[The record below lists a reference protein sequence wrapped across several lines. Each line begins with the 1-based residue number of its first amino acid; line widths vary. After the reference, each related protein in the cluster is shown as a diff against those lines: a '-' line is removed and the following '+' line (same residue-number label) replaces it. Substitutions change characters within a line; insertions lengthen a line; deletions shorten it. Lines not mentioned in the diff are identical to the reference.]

1 NSPMQS
7 DASREDLF
15 RALFRAKSLL
25 VECDQLHRAYARQCR
40 LVSSLEAELA
50 RARESADRC
59 SALKAALSLTEA
71 NLQRTRHELAEARL
85 ELSQLKQPQRRASK
99 RISSR
104 ATDPGV
110 SAVQPKRP
118 RRVDLDATSS
128 SDEDND
134 EDKPQPQAEESTRPK
149 SSNPHSE
156 AQIHVQEPLCSSNQ
170 SVVIVSDET
179 AKTAANRK
187 LSIEQCLS
195 SVNQRPRRTLQM
207 YDKDCSRRNKHQ
219 RYRQS
224 LSASCGADFSKSKTS
239 QSPKTGVIRR
249 RHSHRVDLDAT
260 SSEEEGNG
268 SGAAKSKRR
277 RPLEPPLPIKSFA
290 YNTRSNAKLSSGI
303 IEISAECRDEAS
315 SDVTIV
321 LQDEDANG
329 TATDKPI
336 VVQNA
341 DGTATD
347 EPIVQNADGTAT
359 DKRIVQ
365 DAEGTAT
372 DESIVQDA
380 DGTAT
385 DEPIVQD
392 ADGTATD
399 EPIVQDAD
407 GNATDEPIVQDADG
421 TATDEPIVQDA
432 DGTAT
437 DQPIVQDA
445 DGTATDEPI
454 VQDADGTATDQPIV
468 QDADGTATDQPIV
481 LQNADGTA
489 TDDPIVLQ
497 DAHGTATD
505 EPIVQD
511 ADGTTTD
518 EPIVEQNEDS
528 DSVTSDEESSVL
540 HVAVE
545 DSKESAVM
553 EEAKEPSDSF
563 VGPVEE
569 AKEPSDSFVGPVEEA
584 KEPSDSFVGP
594 VEEAKEPSDSF
605 VGPVEEAKEPSDSF
619 VVAVEEAK
627 EPSDSFVVA
636 VEEAKKSS
644 DSFVV
649 AVEEA
654 KKSSDSFVVAVE
666 EAKKSSDSFVVAVEE
681 AKKSSDSFVVAVE
694 EAKEPSVNDAMEDSN
709 ESFSVTVVEDSLH
722 NENRKFI
729 EPSISEDF
737 TSEKDVTLQNAN
749 NTTELKVEHAK
760 KIDPAEDPVESRLS
774 IAEVATDSTQTVVE
788 RQESVVRVKTT
799 ASASSSAASSD
810 PHHHRIANCST
821 TNSEDF
827 DNASC
832 NLAIADFNEDDEF
845 DKASVASSINNRQV
859 LPSLL
864 SPIRSPDSETVD
876 QPAAPSGESASR
888 LKRRS
893 FPVDDFVRDLNT
905 SSAFRAVASAIP
917 DGWPLDPVIDWTFF
931 LSHRI
936 DMLESLPAE
945 PLSYLDRI
953 NAGIAAIIDNRDDNN
968 SADCCLDDDELDY
981 LLQPGSIAELCRGGG
996 VQPPWI
1002 VSRLIPFLERL
1013 LDKTADRNKDS
1024 RIGSLRRRCLACLMI
1039 VGPLSPQAAA
1049 RSAVRWINADQ
1060 PGPGDVIV
1068 GQVKRFLKMR
1078 PALLKTLFVTE
1089 KFPVCLLAA

>member
-1 NSPMQS
+1 SSKLTMES
-7 DASREDLF
+7 DASREDTCSEPWKKL
-15 RALFRAKSLL
+15 RNHLIRLL
-25 VECDQLHRAYARQCR
+25 
-40 LVSSLEAELA
+40 
-50 RARESADRC
+50 
-59 SALKAALSLTEA
+59 
-71 NLQRTRHELAEARL
+71 
-85 ELSQLKQPQRRASK
+85 
-99 RISSR
+99 
-104 ATDPGV
+104 
-110 SAVQPKRP
+110 
-118 RRVDLDATSS
+118 
-128 SDEDND
+128 
-134 EDKPQPQAEESTRPK
+134 
-149 SSNPHSE
+149 
-156 AQIHVQEPLCSSNQ
+156 
-170 SVVIVSDET
+170 
-179 AKTAANRK
+179 
-187 LSIEQCLS
+187 
-195 SVNQRPRRTLQM
+195 
-207 YDKDCSRRNKHQ
+207 
-219 RYRQS
+219 
-224 LSASCGADFSKSKTS
+224 
-239 QSPKTGVIRR
+239 
-249 RHSHRVDLDAT
+249 
-260 SSEEEGNG
+260 
-268 SGAAKSKRR
+268 
-277 RPLEPPLPIKSFA
+277 
-290 YNTRSNAKLSSGI
+290 
-303 IEISAECRDEAS
+303 
-315 SDVTIV
+315 
-321 LQDEDANG
+321 
-329 TATDKPI
+329 
-336 VVQNA
+336 
-341 DGTATD
+341 
-347 EPIVQNADGTAT
+347 
-359 DKRIVQ
+359 
-365 DAEGTAT
+365 
-372 DESIVQDA
+372 
-380 DGTAT
+380 
-385 DEPIVQD
+385 
-392 ADGTATD
+392 
-399 EPIVQDAD
+399 
-407 GNATDEPIVQDADG
+407 
-421 TATDEPIVQDA
+421 
-432 DGTAT
+432 
-437 DQPIVQDA
+437 
-445 DGTATDEPI
+445 
-454 VQDADGTATDQPIV
+454 
-468 QDADGTATDQPIV
+468 
-481 LQNADGTA
+481 
-489 TDDPIVLQ
+489 
-497 DAHGTATD
+497 
-505 EPIVQD
+505 
-511 ADGTTTD
+511 
-518 EPIVEQNEDS
+518 
-528 DSVTSDEESSVL
+528 
-540 HVAVE
+540 
-545 DSKESAVM
+545 
-553 EEAKEPSDSF
+553 
-563 VGPVEE
+563 
-569 AKEPSDSFVGPVEEA
+569 
-584 KEPSDSFVGP
+584 
-594 VEEAKEPSDSF
+594 
-605 VGPVEEAKEPSDSF
+605 GPVEEAKEPSDSF

-666 EAKKSSDSFVVAVEE
+666 EVEE

-760 KIDPAEDPVESRLS
+760 KIDQQQEDPVESRLS

-917 DGWPLDPVIDWTFF
+917 D
-931 LSHRI
+931 
-936 DMLESLPAE
+936 AE

-1049 RSAVRWINADQ
+1049 ARSAVSLDQ
-1060 PGPGDVIV
+1060 
-1068 GQVKRFLKMR
+1068 RR
-1078 PALLKTLFVTE
+1078 PAGAWRRYCWPSETVSKNETALFENSVRY
-1089 KFPVCLLAA
+1089 

>member
-1 NSPMQS
+1 QS

-40 LVSSLEAELA
+40 RVSSLEAELA
-50 RARESADRC
+50 RARESANRC

-85 ELSQLKQPQRRASK
+85 ELSQLKQPKRRASK

-195 SVNQRPRRTLQM
+195 SVNQRPRRALQM
-207 YDKDCSRRNKHQ
+207 YDKDRSRRNKHQ

-341 DGTATD
+341 NGTATDEPIVQNADGTATDEPIVVQNADGTATD

-372 DESIVQDA
+372 DESIVQDV

-392 ADGTATD
+392 AEGTATDESIVQDVDGTATD
-399 EPIVQDAD
+399 E
-407 GNATDEPIVQDADG
+407 
-421 TATDEPIVQDA
+421 
-432 DGTAT
+432 
-437 DQPIVQDA
+437 PIVQDA

-489 TDDPIVLQ
+489 TDYPIVLQ

-563 VGPVEE
+563 VV
-569 AKEPSDSFVGPVEEA
+569 A
-584 KEPSDSFVGP
+584 

-654 KKSSDSFVVAVE
+654 KEPSDWFVGPVE
-666 EAKKSSDSFVVAVEE
+666 EAKEP
-681 AKKSSDSFVVAVE
+681 SDSFVVAVE

-729 EPSISEDF
+729 EPSTSEDF

-749 NTTELKVEHAK
+749 NTTELKVKHAK